1 MHLGMIFVL
10 TSFFLGAAGAWWV
23 SRLAPRLGLIDEPE
37 SRSSH
42 ARPTPRGGGVGIW
55 FVVALGGATG
65 LLSPVPALT
74 GWLVGMV
81 SLWDDLHP
89 LSARLRLASQLG
101 LAAVALAFVW
111 QAPSPSI
118 IFWLIP
124 GALFV
129 AGTAN
134 FFNFMDGINGIAAG
148 SGLVAF
154 ALLAVFSTLS
164 GGDLEI
170 MWFCAAVAA
179 ACAGFL
185 PFNVP
190 KAQVFMGDV
199 GSVTLGFLFALCIT
213 SLSGSW
219 RDFLCMASFLFPF
232 YADTLTTLFVRWRD
246 GERLSQAHRR
256 HLYQLLANEY
266 GLQHWLVSLVYA
278 IVQCVCG
285 VLMLS
290 AWIIGP
296 FFQLLCVAV
305 MALLFLA
312 AAWPLRRA
320 VEMGR
325 EA

>member
-10 TSFFLGAAGAWWV
+10 SGFFLGAAGAWAI

-42 ARPTPRGGGVGIW
+42 ARPTPRGGGIGIW
-55 FVVALGGATG
+55 LVVALGGGTG
-65 LLSPVPALT
+65 LLSPVPALA

-81 SLWDDLHP
+81 SLWDDLRP
-89 LSARLRLASQLG
+89 LSAWLRLASQLG
-101 LAAVALAFVW
+101 LAAVALVFVW
-111 QAPSPSI
+111 QDPSPAI
-118 IFWLIP
+118 MFWLVP
-124 GALFV
+124 GVLFV

-134 FFNFMDGINGIAAG
+134 FFNFMDGINGIAAC

-154 ALLAVFSTLS
+154 TLLALFAALS
-164 GGDLEI
+164 GADAGM
-170 MWFCAAVAA
+170 MWFCGAMAA

-190 KAQVFMGDV
+190 KARVFMGDV
-199 GSVTLGFLFALCIT
+199 GSVTLGFLFALCTI
-213 SLSGSW
+213 SLAGSW
-219 RDFLCMASFLFPF
+219 PDFVCMAFFLFPF

-266 GLQHWLVSLVYA
+266 GLPHWLVCLVYA

-285 VLMLS
+285 FLMLS
-290 AWIIGP
+290 AWRTGP
-296 FFQLLCVAV
+296 FFQLLCVAAA
-305 MALLFLA
+305 ALLFLA

-320 VEMGR
+320 VEVGR
-325 EA
+325 EV